1 MPDLK
6 KALGDLQQLFL
17 DDVSDAASDPQP
29 INGNSEFTVGEH
41 VAVFWIEQNI
51 YTWYLGCIDHVTDEG
66 IFVSHF
72 VPSRKGKRE
81 WTFPDEMDIQLV
93 EVEQI
98 LQRSI
103 PISYLQSARIR
114 CCIE

>member
-1 MPDLK
+1 M
-6 KALGDLQQLFL
+6 
-17 DDVSDAASDPQP
+17 
-29 INGNSEFTVGEH
+29 
-41 VAVFWIEQNI
+41 
-51 YTWYLGCIDHVTDEG
+51 TDEG

-93 EVEQI
+93 EEEQI

-114 CCIE
+114 CCIEQTAVDSIEAKIQELFMK